1 MAHLEVILLE
11 RVENLGHIGEI
22 VKVKPG
28 FARNF
33 LLPQKK
39 ALRASEANK
48 KAFEVQKA
56 QIVAD
61 NLKRKAEAEKVGEK
75 LAGKSIVLIR
85 QAGDAG
91 QLYGSA
97 STKDI
102 AEAFGPEGF
111 TLNKNQVVLDKPIKN
126 LGIHAVR
133 VVLHPEVTVSV
144 KANIAR
150 SPEEAE
156 LQAKGVNVVDRQAEE
171 ERVEAEA
178 ARKEAEEAR
187 AAVMADAGPVEDD
200 A

>member
-1 MAHLEVILLE
+1 MAHMEVILLE
-11 RVENLGHIGEI
+11 RVEKLGMIGEI

-48 KAFEVQKA
+48 KAFEA
-56 QIVAD
+56 QRAHIEAD

-75 LAGKSIVLIR
+75 LAGKSVILIR

-97 STKDI
+97 SAKDI
-102 AEAFGPEGF
+102 ADAFGPEGF
-111 TLNKNQVVLDKPIKN
+111 TLNKNQVVLDKPIKL
-126 LGIHAVR
+126 LGIHAAK
-133 VVLHPEVTVSV
+133 VVLHPEVSV
-144 KANIAR
+144 GVKVNVAR

-171 ERVEAEA
+171 ERAEADA
-178 ARKEAEEAR
+178 ARKEAEAAR
-187 AAVMADAGPVEDD
+187 AEVMADAGPAEE

>member
-1 MAHLEVILLE
+1 MAHMEVILLE
-11 RVENLGHIGEI
+11 RVEKLGMIGEI

-48 KAFEVQKA
+48 KAFEA
-56 QIVAD
+56 QRAHIEAD

-75 LAGKSIVLIR
+75 LSGKSVILIR

-97 STKDI
+97 SAKDI
-102 AEAFGPEGF
+102 ADAFGPAGF
-111 TLNKNQVVLDKPIKN
+111 TLNKNQVVLDKPIKL
-126 LGIHAVR
+126 LGIHAAK
-133 VVLHPEVTVSV
+133 VVLHPEVSV
-144 KANIAR
+144 GVKVNVAR

-171 ERVEAEA
+171 ERAEADA
-178 ARKEAEEAR
+178 ARKEAEAAR
-187 AAVMADAGPVEDD
+187 AEVMADAGPAEE

>member
-1 MAHLEVILLE
+1 MAHMEVILLE
-11 RVENLGHIGEI
+11 RVEKLGHIGEI

-39 ALRASEANK
+39 ALRASETNK
-48 KAFEVQKA
+48 KAFEA
-56 QIVAD
+56 QRAHIEAD
-61 NLKRKAEAEKVGEK
+61 NLKRKTEAEKVGEK
-75 LAGKSIVLIR
+75 LAGKSVILIR

-102 AEAFGPEGF
+102 ADAFGPEGF
-111 TLNKNQVVLDKPIKN
+111 ALGKNQVVLDKPIKN
-126 LGIHAVR
+126 LGIHPVR
-133 VVLHPEVTVSV
+133 VVLHPEVTVAV
-144 KANIAR
+144 KVNVAR

-171 ERVEAEA
+171 ERAEAEA
-178 ARKEAEEAR
+178 ARKEAEAAR
-187 AAVMADAGPVEDD
+187 AEVMADASPADE

>member
-1 MAHLEVILLE
+1 MAHVEVILLE
-11 RVENLGHIGEI
+11 RVEKLGLIGDI

-39 ALRASEANK
+39 ALRASESNK
-48 KAFEVQKA
+48 KVFEAQRA
-56 QIVAD
+56 QIEAD
-61 NLKRKAEAEKVGEK
+61 NLKRKSEAEKVGEK
-75 LAGKSIVLIR
+75 LNGKSVVLIR

-102 AEAFGPEGF
+102 AEAFGADGF

-126 LGIHAVR
+126 LGIHQVR
-133 VVLHPEVTVSV
+133 IVLHPEVTVLV
-144 KANIAR
+144 KANVAR

-156 LQAKGVNVVDRQAEE
+156 LQAKGINVVDRQAEE
-171 ERVEAEA
+171 ERAEAEA
-178 ARKEAEEAR
+178 ARKEAEAAR
-187 AAVMADAGPVEDD
+187 AEVMADAGPASD

>member
-1 MAHLEVILLE
+1 MAHMEVILLE
-11 RVENLGHIGEI
+11 RVEKLGHIGEI

-48 KAFEVQKA
+48 KVFEA
-56 QIVAD
+56 QRAHIEAD

-75 LAGKSIVLIR
+75 LAGKSVILIR

-111 TLNKNQVVLDKPIKN
+111 TLHKNQVILDKPIKN
-126 LGIHAVR
+126 LGVHPVR
-133 VVLHPEVTVSV
+133 IVLHPEVAVAV
-144 KANIAR
+144 KVNVAR

-171 ERVEAEA
+171 ERAEAEA
-178 ARKEAEEAR
+178 ARKEAEQAR
-187 AAVMADAGPVEDD
+187 AEVMAEAGPTEE